1 MKLTAGNFKLHICR
15 QFVESLTEAA
25 NTIYYVFI
33 GKSTAWPD
41 EEVPPTPYDNVETL
55 QVAAFE
61 QMIAARKVSANN
73 VQLMINR
80 YDWQSNTVYSQY
92 AHDDQQLFDKKFFV
106 SVERGGFYD
115 VFKCLSNNG
124 GVPSTDPPDFLFT
137 SPQDEIYRTLDGYQW
152 KYMYSIDKTT
162 FDKFA
167 TFTLMPVI
175 NNSNVSSSAIAGTI
189 DYVQVIS
196 GGSNYNTYANGV
208 IQVSAANG
216 DDRLFQL
223 ESTKSSN
230 SKFYVGCAFYI
241 SSGPGVGQ
249 QRTITDYIVAGN
261 LRYVKID
268 APFTVQPTIA
278 SRYEINPRV
287 LVAGDGNG
295 FVGRALVNAT
305 SSNSIYQVEIVNR
318 GTGFS
323 YASANATLTVGV
335 VANSATFK
343 PIISPQYGHG
353 YDAATELG
361 CRSVCVS
368 TTFDSTDIDNN
379 FKLLDTNQYRTVGL
393 IKDPLFANVILTY
406 TNNSSIFADGET
418 ITQSNTGATGTVT
431 SVTTSTLMLTNVR
444 GFFKVGNST
453 INTITSS
460 NSTTAFVSGVVQ
472 PTTFI
477 DQTYKLA
484 IDNVSGSFIE
494 DEKITQLG
502 ANASYYFANSTVMR
516 VTEKRG
522 TYVVSDDANLI
533 VERVVGATSG
543 ATAKVTGVFPGDF
556 VVNTGQVLYIENI
569 SPVTRVA
576 SQSETI
582 KLVLQF

>member
-1 MKLTAGNFKLHICR
+1 MRLTTTNFKLHICR
-15 QFVESLTEAA
+15 QFIESLTEAA

-33 GKSTAWPD
+33 GKSTPWTN
-41 EEVPPTPYDNVETL
+41 EEVPPAPYDNVETL
-55 QVAAFE
+55 QVAAYE
-61 QMIAARKVSANN
+61 QMIAARKVNANN

-80 YDWQSNTVYSQY
+80 YDWQSNTIYSQY
-92 AHDDQQLFDKKFFV
+92 THDDTQLFDKKFYV
-106 SVERGGFYD
+106 NIERGGFYD

-152 KYMYSIDKTT
+152 KYMYSVDKTT

-167 TFTLMPVI
+167 TLTLMPVI
-175 NNSNVSSSAIAGTI
+175 NNSNVAASAINGTI
-189 DYVQVIS
+189 DYVQVVS

-216 DDRLFQL
+216 DDRLFQV

-249 QRTITDYIVAGN
+249 QRMVTDYIVSGN

-268 APFTVQPTIA
+268 RPFTVRPTIG

-287 LVAGDGNG
+287 IVAGDGDG
-295 FVGRALVNAT
+295 FIGRALVNAA
-305 SSNSIYQVEIVNR
+305 SGNSIYQVEIVNR

-323 YASANATLTVGV
+323 YATANATLTVGV
-335 VANSATFK
+335 AANNAVLK

-353 YDAATELG
+353 SDAAVELG
-361 CRSVCVS
+361 CRSVCIS
-368 TTFDSTDIDNN
+368 TTFDSTDGDNN
-379 FKLLDTNQYRTVGL
+379 LKLLDTNQYRTIGL
-393 IKDPLFANVILTY
+393 LKDPLFANVVITFA
-406 TNNSSIFADGET
+406 NNSMIFVDGET
-418 ITQSNTGATGTVT
+418 ITQQNTGATGVIT
-431 SVTTSTLMLTNVR
+431 SVTPSTIMLTDVR
-444 GFFKVGNST
+444 GFFKTGNTT
-453 INTITSS
+453 INRIISS
-460 NSTTAFVSGVVQ
+460 NSTTAAVSAVIQ

-477 DQTYKLA
+477 DQTYKIV
-484 IDNVSGSFIE
+484 IDNVSGDFIE

-502 ANASYYFANSTVMR
+502 ANASYYYANSTVMR

-522 TYVVSDDANLI
+522 TYTVSDDANLI

-556 VVNTGQVLYIENI
+556 VINSGQVLYIENV